1 MFFITCG
8 YSENE
13 TVECFIFNFGSPV
26 DALTGSSLLTA
37 LVEQAGLR
45 QSELDSHPV
54 RTAMKQL
61 LQYLDQ
67 LCPFEPDSAPGRP
80 DYIRN
85 FLDYVNV
92 LASVLVR
99 SLGSDGKKKY
109 SNKPR
114 L

>member
-1 MFFITCG
+1 M
-8 YSENE
+8 
-13 TVECFIFNFGSPV
+13 
-26 DALTGSSLLTA
+26 TA
-37 LVEQAGLR
+37 LAEQAGLK

-61 LQYLDQ
+61 LQYMDQ

-99 SLGSDGKKKY
+99 SLWSEGKTKDSKNY
-109 SNKPR
+109 HVYKLSR
-114 L
+114 ALSLIFVI

>member
-1 MFFITCG
+1 M
-8 YSENE
+8 
-13 TVECFIFNFGSPV
+13 
-26 DALTGSSLLTA
+26 TA
-37 LVEQAGLR
+37 LAEQAGLK

-67 LCPFEPDSAPGRP
+67 LCPSEPNNTSGRP
-80 DYIRN
+80 DYIRS

-99 SLGSDGKKKY
+99 SLWSEGKN
-109 SNKPR
+109 SPINR
-114 L
+114 IMEMACL

>member
-1 MFFITCG
+1 M
-8 YSENE
+8 
-13 TVECFIFNFGSPV
+13 
-26 DALTGSSLLTA
+26 GSSLLTTLA
-37 LVEQAGLR
+37 EQAGLK

-99 SLGSDGKKKY
+99 SQWSEGKTIDM
-109 SNKPR
+109 
-114 L
+114 LFQ